1 MYPRSLLLRWLLYY
15 CWSTSTTVHY
25 SYVDQH
31 LPTIAVGAPLL
42 ACAHAP
48 CTVIGWRKG
57 WEEHI
62 CGVPP
67 CRWGL
72 RWWLQA
78 FLTAGS
84 ISAPSRTPGKT
95 PCQVWMPLPKGK
107 WRNIRATRVAKCMA
121 HHCLHAVISA
131 NLGVALQCVVGFTC
145 HLSLKQ
151 CKHSGYA
158 PNRWRTKYGAVG
170 GPRSASLPH
179 PPPPTSLYRLQWSTS
194 TCTCVAA
201 APPGLLLASALHT
214 GNVEQGHD
222 V

>member
-1 MYPRSLLLRWLLYY
+1 MHSHRGR
-15 CWSTSTTVHY
+15 
-25 SYVDQH
+25 Q
-31 LPTIAVGAPLL
+31 
-42 ACAHAP
+42 
-48 CTVIGWRKG
+48 G
-57 WEEHI
+57 WEELI
-62 CGVPP
+62 CGVAS

-72 RWWLQA
+72 CWWLQA
-78 FLTAGS
+78 VLTAGS
-84 ISAPSRTPGKT
+84 ASAPSPTPGET
-95 PCQVWMPLPKGK
+95 PCQVWMSPPKGK
-107 WRNIRATRVAKCMA
+107 WRSIRATRVAQCMA
-121 HHCLHAVISA
+121 QHYLHAVLSA

-170 GPRSASLPH
+170 MPKSASLPH
-179 PPPPTSLYRLQWSTS
+179 PPPPTLLYSLQWSTS

-214 GNVEQGHD
+214 VNVEQGHD